1 MYSEFNKKVVLV
13 TGGTSGIGKAT
24 AVSFGKAGATV
35 VICGRRESFGK
46 EVEKELRLQ
55 DLNIYFR
62 TCDVAQHD
70 EVKGLIDG
78 IIEDF
83 GCLDIAFNNAGVDGK
98 SNLLH
103 EADIDDWHNM
113 INVNLNGV
121 FYCLKYEIAAM
132 LKNGGGAI
140 VNNASVSAHRGY
152 AALPGYIASKHGL
165 LGLTKSAASGYADKN
180 IRINSISPGLIET
193 PIFNDDTLKSAKFQ
207 NWVKQ
212 VVPMK
217 HMASPDEVANSVLWL
232 SSSYASH
239 VTGTDLAVD
248 GGILAK

>member
-1 MYSEFNKKVVLV
+1 MYSEFEKKVVLI
-13 TGGTSGIGKAT
+13 TGGTSGIGKA
-24 AVSFGKAGATV
+24 AAIAFGQAGATV
-35 VICGRRESFGK
+35 VICGRRENLGK
-46 EVEKELRLQ
+46 EVEKELRQQ

-62 TCDVAQHD
+62 ACDVASHE
-70 EVKGLIDG
+70 EVKTLIDG
-78 IIEDF
+78 IMEDF
-83 GCLDIAFNNAGVDGK
+83 GSLDIAFNNAGVDGK

-103 EADIDDWHNM
+103 EADIDDWHKM
-113 INVNLNGV
+113 IDVNLNGV
-121 FYCLKYEIAAM
+121 FYCLKYEITAM

-140 VNNASVSAHRGY
+140 VNNASVSGHRGY

-193 PIFNDDTLKSAKFQ
+193 PIFDEDTLKSAKFQ

-217 HMASPDEVANSVLWL
+217 HMATSEEVANSVLWL
-232 SSSYASH
+232 SSTYASH
-239 VTGTDLAVD
+239 ITGTDLAVD